1 MYIMLYYV
9 IRKMSKV
16 HILLN
21 IFRIYAKQVPSSK
34 YVIQILSHAYNIC
47 VKYLRDPIVCTIGY
61 M

>member
-1 MYIMLYYV
+1 MKDITCTFMLYYE

-34 YVIQILSHAYNIC
+34 YVI
-47 VKYLRDPIVCTIGY
+47 
-61 M
+61 